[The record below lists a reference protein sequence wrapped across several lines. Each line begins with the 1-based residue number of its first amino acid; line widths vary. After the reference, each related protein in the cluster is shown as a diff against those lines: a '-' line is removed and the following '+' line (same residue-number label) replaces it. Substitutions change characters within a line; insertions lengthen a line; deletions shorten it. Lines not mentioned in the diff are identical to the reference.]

1 MSVVDAK
8 LAPRTNLPP
17 ELHELLAREAVF
29 LMSRKRIG
37 DALNATRQG
46 KAAKLFVKPLLAFF
60 GASSES
66 DSPAEGRASRPGAP
80 DAPGENPE
88 LLHAGL
94 KKIEDAL
101 PALSACVDRSMEH
114 FLREH
119 DPEYVNGLAA
129 SRYIEDWRRLL
140 EGFDQHVGA
149 AIEGLYRLRAILG
162 ALPSATACGAQD
174 EGRAAIEVQVRRM
187 QEVHED
193 ILFINKIADAQR
205 IRSGIDGITLYRQPE
220 RNWAGSVTALQFAQP
235 TAAVEAISGLLAD
248 LEEVAAKVR
257 TAVQGECQLASYA
270 AGFGVTSYQKRVW
283 VSLREAAHLLINTE
297 NMEAVISETEQLMDA
312 GKLLEW
318 RPVRTPVEPTSTV
331 APPTD
336 TPGKAPASTGAEGA
350 PPPPLRRITVAT
362 DAPGIPSRPSKPP
375 PGVVVSPSRS
385 TRGPE
390 LRLPSRG
397 AGSGPSTGA
406 GAPPRAKP
414 EPVTSPGA
422 VPLTASPF
430 PVAAKSDGSVPPEE
444 TSETI
449 ADLMAER
456 KRLEQILLETRAS
469 LTEREQFLS
478 ESEARLM
485 KVSQTQ
491 LEREVDLEQREE
503 QLRDLEKR
511 LREMQTRLATERA
524 PTPAPEKKPWDE
536 FRE

>member
-1 MSVVDAK
+1 MSAVDPK

-17 ELHELLAREAVF
+17 QLQELLAREAVF
-29 LMSRKRIG
+29 FMSRKRIS
-37 DALNATRQG
+37 DALNAARQG
-46 KAAKLFVKPLLAFF
+46 KATKLFVKPLLAFF
-60 GASSES
+60 GATSA
-66 DSPAEGRASRPGAP
+66 DDAASPGRGGRPGSS
-80 DAPGENPE
+80 DAPLENLE
-88 LLHAGL
+88 LLQAGL

-101 PALSACVDRSMEH
+101 PALSACVDRSMEN
-114 FLREH
+114 FLREY
-119 DPEYVNGLAA
+119 DPEYVSGLAA

-140 EGFDQHVGA
+140 EGFDLHVGA
-149 AIEGLYRLRAILG
+149 AIEGLYRLRATLG
-162 ALPSATACGAQD
+162 ALPASSACGAQD
-174 EGRAAIEVQVRRM
+174 EGRLAIEAQVQRM
-187 QEVHED
+187 QELHED

-220 RNWAGSVTALQFAQP
+220 RNWAGSVTALQFALP
-235 TAAVEAISGLLAD
+235 GAAVESITALLAD
-248 LEEVAAKVR
+248 LEEVAEKVR

-283 VSLREAAHLLINTE
+283 VSLREAAHLLINPE
-297 NMEAVISETEQLMDA
+297 NMESVISETEQLMDA
-312 GKLLEW
+312 GKLFEW
-318 RPVRTPVEPTSTV
+318 KPVRGPVEPVSGATPSPAAAAV
-331 APPTD
+331 K
-336 TPGKAPASTGAEGA
+336 TPGPTGAAPA
-350 PPPPLRRITVAT
+350 PPPPLRRTTPAT
-362 DAPGIPSRPSKPP
+362 EAPGVPSRPSGPP
-375 PGVVVSPSRS
+375 PGVVVAPSRFG
-385 TRGPE
+385 RGPE

-397 AGSGPSTGA
+397 AGGA
-406 GAPPRAKP
+406 SRPKS

-430 PVAAKSDGSVPPEE
+430 PVAAKADGSVPPEA
-444 TSETI
+444 TAETI

-524 PTPAPEKKPWDE
+524 PAPEKKEWDE

>member
-1 MSVVDAK
+1 MSVVDPK

-17 ELHELLAREAVF
+17 ELQELLAREAVF
-29 LMSRKRIG
+29 FMSRKRIG
-37 DALNATRQG
+37 DALNAARQG
-46 KAAKLFVKPLLAFF
+46 KAAKLFVKPLLSLF
-60 GASSES
+60 GASYS
-66 DSPAEGRASRPGAP
+66 DSTANPRVGRAGGP
-80 DAPGENPE
+80 DAPAESVE
-88 LLHAGL
+88 LLEAGL
-94 KKIEDAL
+94 KKIEDTL
-101 PALSACVDRSMEH
+101 PALSACVDRSMEN

-140 EGFDQHVGA
+140 DTFNARAGA
-149 AIEGLYRLRAILG
+149 AMEGLYRLRAVLG
-162 ALPSATACGAQD
+162 ALPGAVACGASE
-174 EGRAAIEVQVRRM
+174 EGRQAIELQVIRM

-235 TAAVEAISGLLAD
+235 PAAVEAVTGLLAD
-248 LEEVAAKVR
+248 LEEVAEKVR

-270 AGFGVTSYQKRVW
+270 SGLGVTSYQRRVW
-283 VSLREAAHLLINTE
+283 VSLREAAHLLINPE
-297 NMEAVISETEQLMDA
+297 NMEAVISETEQLIDA
-312 GKLLEW
+312 GKLLDW
-318 RPVRTPVEPTSTV
+318 RPVRAPVEPTAGAAT
-331 APPTD
+331 T
-336 TPGKAPASTGAEGA
+336 APARSPATSSAASGEAPAGT
-350 PPPPLRRITVAT
+350 PPPPLRRTALAADT
-362 DAPGIPSRPSKPP
+362 PGIPVRPAKTP
-375 PGVVVSPSRS
+375 PGVAGPPTRFG
-385 TRGPE
+385 RGPE

-397 AGSGPSTGA
+397 AS
-406 GAPPRAKP
+406 APPRP
-414 EPVTSPGA
+414 RTEPVTSPGA
-422 VPLTASPF
+422 VPLSASPF
-430 PVAAKSDGSVPPEE
+430 PVAAKSDGSVPPEA
-444 TSETI
+444 TAETI

-511 LREMQTRLATERA
+511 LREMQTRLATERPA
-524 PTPAPEKKPWDE
+524 PTEKKAWDE

>member
-1 MSVVDAK
+1 MSVVDPK
-8 LAPRTNLPP
+8 LAPRGNLPP
-17 ELHELLAREAVF
+17 ELQELLAREAVF

-37 DALNATRQG
+37 DAVNAARQG
-46 KAAKLFVKPLLAFF
+46 KAAKLFVQPLLAFF
-60 GASSES
+60 GAASASDAPAENRAGRAGTS
-66 DSPAEGRASRPGAP
+66 DSPV
-80 DAPGENPE
+80 ENLE

-101 PALSACVDRSMEH
+101 PALSACVDRSMEN

-149 AIEGLYRLRAILG
+149 AIEGLYRLRAVLG

-174 EGRAAIEVQVRRM
+174 EGRAAIELQVRRM
-187 QEVHED
+187 LEAYED
-193 ILFINKIADAQR
+193 ILFVNKIADAQR

-235 TAAVEAISGLLAD
+235 AAAVEAISGLLAD
-248 LEEVAAKVR
+248 VEEVAAKVR

-283 VSLREAAHLLINTE
+283 VSLREAAHLLIHTE

-318 RPVRTPVEPTSTV
+318 RPVRTPVEPVPAAAPAPV
-331 APPTD
+331 AS
-336 TPGKAPASTGAEGA
+336 GKAPGSNGAASV
-350 PPPPLRRITVAT
+350 PPPPLRRTTVAT
-362 DAPGIPSRPSKPP
+362 DAPGVPARPSKPP
-375 PGVVVSPSRS
+375 PGVVVTPSRS

-397 AGSGPSTGA
+397 VGPGA
-406 GAPPRAKP
+406 NAPSRAKP

-456 KRLEQILLETRAS
+456 KRLEVILLETRAS

-511 LREMQTRLATERA
+511 LREMQTRLASERA
-524 PTPAPEKKPWDE
+524 PTPAPEKKQWDE

>member
-1 MSVVDAK
+1 MSAVDPK

-17 ELHELLAREAVF
+17 ELQELLAREAVF
-29 LMSRKRIG
+29 FMSRKRIG
-37 DALNATRQG
+37 DALNAARQG
-46 KAAKLFVKPLLAFF
+46 KAAKLFVKPLLSLF
-60 GASSES
+60 GAASA
-66 DSPAEGRASRPGAP
+66 DSGTEGRAGRGGDTEAPVESVEVLEAGA
-80 DAPGENPE
+80 
-88 LLHAGL
+88 
-94 KKIEDAL
+94 KKIDDAL
-101 PALSACVDRSMEH
+101 PALSACVDRSMEY

-140 EGFDQHVGA
+140 DGFNRHVGA
-149 AIEGLYRLRAILG
+149 AVEGLYRLRAVLG
-162 ALPSATACGAQD
+162 ALPGGTACGAND
-174 EGRAAIEVQVRRM
+174 EGREAIEVEVVRM
-187 QEVHED
+187 QDVQED

-235 TAAVEAISGLLAD
+235 TAAVDAITGLLAD
-248 LEEVAAKVR
+248 LEEVAEKVR
-257 TAVQGECQLASYA
+257 TALQGECQLASYA

-283 VSLREAAHLLINTE
+283 VSLREAAHLLINPE

-312 GKLLEW
+312 GKLIEW
-318 RPVRTPVEPTSTV
+318 RPVRAPVESTATSAAAGT
-331 APPTD
+331 AAA
-336 TPGKAPASTGAEGA
+336 PGKVAGVAASGTGSFEEGSL
-350 PPPPLRRITVAT
+350 PPPLRRTTLAV
-362 DAPGIPSRPSKPP
+362 DAPGIPVRPAKPP
-375 PGVVVSPSRS
+375 PGVVVTSARLGR
-385 TRGPE
+385 TTE

-397 AGSGPSTGA
+397 AGGA
-406 GAPPRAKP
+406 VRPKAQ
-414 EPVTSPGA
+414 PVTNPGA

-430 PVAAKSDGSVPPEE
+430 PVAAKADGSVPPEA
-444 TSETI
+444 TAETI

-511 LREMQTRLATERA
+511 LREMQTRLASER
-524 PTPAPEKKPWDE
+524 PATSEKKVWDE